1 MNLQTSCCGVVSQL
15 SELVNQISEHD
26 FQKPVESLNQA
37 TLGQHLRHTLEF
49 FLCLEEGFGTGT
61 VNYDKR
67 LHDKL
72 IESDKYIALAAL
84 NRMQDFVTR
93 HPDNVPLM
101 LEVGYDLNSDE
112 SVSIETNYFRELVYN
127 IEHAVHHMAM
137 MKIGIREAAPYVQLP
152 HDFGVAPSTIRYH
165 STKNSASTQV

>member
-49 FLCLEEGFGTGT
+49 FLCLEKGFGTGT

-67 LHDKL
+67 SHDKL
-72 IESDKYIALAAL
+72 IESDKYIALAVL

-93 HPDNVPLM
+93 HLDNVPLM
-101 LEVGYDLNSDE
+101 LEVGYDLNSDA

-127 IEHAVHHMAM
+127 IEHAIHHMAM

-152 HDFGVAPSTIRYH
+152 HDFGVAPSTIRYY
-165 STKNSASTQV
+165 STKNSASAKA